1 MIEHIDNYSQTSGI
15 LWQFCRDEL
24 ASDANGTIVDFNAA
38 NSITDLFKIKEKM
51 TGQTGNNGTKD
62 VETMV
67 SLKYLSNFWKTLE
80 KSLINCKINFDLNW
94 SKNCVIISTAVA
106 VQDATFWTTDTKLLI
121 PVVTLKE

>member
-15 LWQFCRDEL
+15 LWQFCRDEP

-67 SLKYLSNFWKTLE
+67 PLKYLSNFWKTLE

-106 VQDATFWTTDTKLLI
+106 VQDATF
-121 PVVTLKE
+121 

>member
-106 VQDATFWTTDTKLLI
+106 VQDTTFWATDTKLFI